1 MTWWHLPLQVHPLL
15 SSDLILPL
23 SPSTCCCLIGNAVS
37 CLWASVCA
45 HLTWPAPTCGLVLSP
60 SSSPLGPLHKCHPA
74 PLAEFPVYSLPQH
87 TWVPLLCH
95 LLTGWSLFKIW
106 LPFGCTLLQG
116 CACSSLYLP
125 HLAEYLA
132 YSRYSINTGRINISP
147 LPSPRQHLIQSRHS
161 NRLHF
166 ILFLMLL
173 LSLIFKRKPPVSP
186 AQSDPCSPL
195 RSYPQIQVTP
205 DTRLLHRQELG

>member
-23 SPSTCCCLIGNAVS
+23 SPSTCCCLIGYAVS

-106 LPFGCTLLQG
+106 LPQL
-116 CACSSLYLP
+116 AVHSLKVVLA
-125 HLAEYLA
+125 HLC
-132 YSRYSINTGRINISP
+132 ISP
-147 LPSPRQHLIQSRHS
+147 IWQSTWHTADTPS
-161 NRLHF
+161 
-166 ILFLMLL
+166 ILEELTYL
-173 LSLIFKRKPPVSP
+173 LSH
-186 AQSDPCSPL
+186 
-195 RSYPQIQVTP
+195 
-205 DTRLLHRQELG
+205 LLDNI